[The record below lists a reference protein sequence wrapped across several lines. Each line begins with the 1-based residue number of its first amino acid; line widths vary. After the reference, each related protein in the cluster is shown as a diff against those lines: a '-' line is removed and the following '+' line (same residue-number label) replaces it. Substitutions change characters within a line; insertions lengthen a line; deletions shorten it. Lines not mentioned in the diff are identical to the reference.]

1 MATITEEQNA
11 QIAQIKRLEEELKER
26 DARMEAYQNIK
37 SIKQWVKFFGIL
49 AVIGLILAFL
59 GIS

>member
-11 QIAQIKRLEEELKER
+11 QIAKIKRLEEELRER

-37 SIKQWVKFFGIL
+37 SIKKWVKFFGIL
-49 AVIGLILAFL
+49 AIIGLILAFL

>member
-11 QIAQIKRLEEELKER
+11 QIAKIKRLEEELRER

-37 SIKQWVKFFGIL
+37 SIKRWVKFFGIL